1 LIRKIR
7 KHFLKLFFAAILL
20 TVTLLF
26 FFLRSDFVADRVYN
40 YTLAYLEDS
49 LQSRIGMGRPEF
61 NWLRGIFYIKDISIR
76 PDFDKKEFVTAKG
89 VRISFLPWWNILK
102 MEIGIRSIQI
112 EEPTVYLRVEKG
124 NISNLPSFDF
134 LKGKKG
140 FFRFNLREAAISKG
154 NMVLSYPEL
163 PAEVAL
169 SGIEMKIRPDID
181 KGNFGFLLANSEAD
195 IMVKE
200 FNHKILSLKGDFSI
214 SRESLT
220 IINTTF
226 LLPEGHLSL
235 EGLYLD
241 FANSRWET
249 RASSELNLAALQET
263 IRGQYP
269 KGHKGSGVSKA
280 IKDYLEKVS
289 INGMTTLSTTMKW
302 DKRSFEVKGMA
313 KAGEIELDGFN
324 IRETTSVFSSK
335 GRWVSLKESPFDIE
349 LSSKIPVELVNRYVE
364 KSSRLKGTAD
374 IHMKCSVAGGP
385 WGVAEKL
392 KMDGDVTS
400 PRIEVAGMPV
410 NKVSAKLHA
419 DLDSVRIEDMTAEL
433 LGGSLKGALDFALK
447 EDKRFS
453 GQVTI
458 KDMELN
464 ELGKLRPLNNAP
476 RAVLA
481 GGVSGDM
488 TVTGSISPELAVDG
502 SSTMKVRDLDIAS
515 GGSFSTK
522 IPSASL
528 KTRISY
534 TGGVTEIK
542 SLEIETPSS
551 AASVSGEISDGN
563 LSLDLYINSSDL
575 NELTGHVVRG
585 SGKVKARVAGDIH
598 TPSVYGNLSL
608 SQATWNGYNADTVS
622 GNVGFKEQTLTST
635 GLLLRHG
642 SSEMF
647 LKGEL
652 SLEKESPWLNA
663 VVEMKKGRLE
673 DISSMTGIDLLV
685 KGNVSLTGRVKGEI
699 RSLDGDIGIEG
710 SAMTVGGEDIETFSL
725 AGRLEKGRLLLQK
738 AEISKDKDKV
748 AINGTIDS
756 QGEMHLT
763 LSSSPLV
770 LGNLAFVKR
779 SKIPV
784 DGTLELKGDVSGNM
798 RNPSFHGW
806 GVFNDAGYRN
816 INLGGGTLELS
827 VSDRML
833 NVSGPLFGVEVAG
846 EMMLQGSNPF
856 HLAFAAKD
864 LSLTPYFKRNASL
877 EGLTGVL
884 SGTLKAEGELSSLN
898 EASAKGYLSKL
909 QVERGPFLLENGK
922 DIEVE
927 LRNGKII
934 FNSFH
939 LSGKGTELHTSGW
952 IGMDGETN
960 LLINGNLDLYLL
972 QIFTKAIEKGEGIA
986 DIKLTISGKPAKIEG
1001 TLVVRDGVIVFKGFD
1016 HVFRDISGAAV
1027 LNGETLTVE
1036 TLTGRIGEG
1045 RFKGSGVIE
1054 MTGVALKRTDLLFD
1068 VSGLRLA
1075 YPRWLPGEVEGNLR
1089 LTGDYPLLLLSG
1101 DVNVVKARYSERVDW
1116 ATLLPSFKQ
1125 RFKEPGTIKEEGGA
1139 LRFDINFNA
1148 DRNLIFENNVGKG
1161 ELKGAIR
1168 LKGDTRRIGIVGN
1181 VEMMTG
1187 KVFYKEHEFKI
1198 VSGIIE
1204 FPDPKKIE
1212 AVLDFTAEGK
1222 VRDYTIQILVQ
1233 GNINDLKV
1241 IMTSSP
1247 PLSELD
1253 IASLLSVGLTSKE
1266 FVATGVGAPAYEAA
1280 SILSREV
1287 EGRYKDYIGF
1297 DRFHI
1302 DPYYSKA
1309 TGTTEPKLTVGK
1321 DISDDVLVIYS
1332 RSLSGTGE
1340 QEAQVEYKLYR
1351 NLSLLGG
1358 WSSFGASQSGDL
1370 GADIKYRFEFR

>member
-1 LIRKIR
+1 M
-7 KHFLKLFFAAILL
+7 
-20 TVTLLF
+20 
-26 FFLRSDFVADRVYN
+26 ADRVYH
-40 YTLAYLEDS
+40 YTLAYLEER
-49 LQSRIGMGRPEF
+49 LKSRVVIGRPEIS
-61 NWLRGIFYIKDISIR
+61 WLRGVFYIKDVSVR
-76 PDFDKKEFVTAKG
+76 PDFGREKKEFVTAKG
-89 VRISFLPWWNILK
+89 VRISFLPWWNVLK
-102 MEIGIRSIQI
+102 MEIGIRSIQL

-124 NISNLPSFDF
+124 RISNLPSFDF
-134 LKGKKG
+134 LKGEKG
-140 FFRFNLREAAISKG
+140 FFRFNLREVAISKG
-154 NMVLSYPEL
+154 NVALSYPEI
-163 PAEVAL
+163 PSEVSL
-169 SGIEMKIRPDID
+169 NGIEMKIRPDID
-181 KGNFGFLLANSEAD
+181 KGHFGFLLADSEAN

-200 FNHKILSLKGDFSI
+200 FNHKILSMKGDFSI
-214 SRESLT
+214 SPENLT
-220 IINTTF
+220 IINSTF
-226 LLPEGHLSL
+226 LLPEGNISL
-235 EGLYLD
+235 EGLYLE
-241 FANSRWET
+241 FATSRWET
-249 RASSELNLAALQET
+249 RVSSELSLEALRRVASGQWPVVSEKAKDLKGKVNLSAT
-263 IRGQYP
+263 TKGDRG
-269 KGHKGSGVSKA
+269 G
-280 IKDYLEKVS
+280 
-289 INGMTTLSTTMKW
+289 
-302 DKRSFEVKGMA
+302 FEVKGLA

-324 IRETTSVFSSK
+324 IRETTSGFSSK
-335 GRWVSLKESPFDIE
+335 GRWDSLKESPFDIE
-349 LSSKIPVELVNRYVE
+349 LSSKIPVDLARHYV
-364 KSSRLKGTAD
+364 RQVPDMKGVANVH
-374 IHMKCSVAGGP
+374 IKCSVAGGQ
-385 WGVAEKL
+385 WSVERQKI
-392 KMDGDVTS
+392 KIEGDLAS
-400 PRIEVAGMPV
+400 QRIEVGRVLM
-410 NKVSAKLHA
+410 NKVTAKLKA
-419 DLDSVRIEDMTAEL
+419 DEKKLHIEDFTADL

-464 ELGKLRPLNNAP
+464 DLGKLRPLNNAP

-488 TVTGSISPELAVDG
+488 TVTGSISPGLTIDG
-502 SSTMKVRDLDIAS
+502 SSTMQIRDLDIAG

-522 IPSASL
+522 IPAANL

-534 TGGVTEIK
+534 TGGVTKIK

-551 AASVSGEISDGN
+551 AASVSGEVSDGN

-585 SGKVKARVAGDIH
+585 SGKVKARVNGDIH

-608 SQATWNGYNADTVS
+608 SQVLWNGYNADTVS
-622 GNVGFKEQTLTST
+622 GNVGFKDQTLTST

-642 SSEMF
+642 NSEMF

-652 SLEKESPWLNA
+652 SLAKESPWLNA

-673 DISSMTGIDLLV
+673 DISSMTGIDLLA
-685 KGNVSLTGRVKGEI
+685 KGDVSLAGRVNGDI
-699 RSLDGDIGIEG
+699 RSLHGDIGIEG
-710 SAMTVGGEDIETFSL
+710 SGMTVGGEDIDAFSL

-738 AEISKDKDKV
+738 VEISKDKDKV
-748 AINGTIDS
+748 AIYGSIDT

-763 LSSSPLV
+763 VSSSPLV
-770 LGNLAFVKR
+770 LGNLTFAKR
-779 SKIPV
+779 NKIPV
-784 DGTLELKGDVSGNM
+784 EGTLELKGDVSGNM

-816 INLGGGTLELS
+816 INLGSGALELS
-827 VSDRML
+827 VFDRIL
-833 NVSGPLFGVEVAG
+833 NVSGPLFGVDVTG
-846 EMMLQGSNPF
+846 EMMLQENDPF
-856 HLAFAAKD
+856 HLTFAAKD
-864 LSLTPYFKRNASL
+864 LSLTPYFKGNPSL

-884 SGTLKAEGELSSLN
+884 SGTLKAEGNLSSLN
-898 EASAKGYLSKL
+898 EVSAKGQISKL

-927 LRNGKII
+927 LRSGKII

-939 LSGKGTELHTSGW
+939 LRGKGTELHTSGW
-952 IGMDGETN
+952 IGMDGETD

-972 QIFTKAIEKGEGIA
+972 QIFTKAIEKGEGVA
-986 DIKLTISGKPAKIEG
+986 DIKLAISGKPPKVEG
-1001 TLVVRDGVIVFKGFD
+1001 TLVVRDGMIVFKGFD
-1016 HVFRDISGAAV
+1016 HVFRDISGTAV

-1045 RFKGSGVIE
+1045 SFKGNGIIE
-1054 MTGVALKRTDLLFD
+1054 MAGIALKRTDLLFD

-1075 YPRWLPGEVEGNLR
+1075 YPRWLPGEVEGSLR
-1089 LTGDYPLLLLSG
+1089 LTGEYPLLLLSG
-1101 DVNVVKARYSERVDW
+1101 DINVVKARYSERVDW

-1161 ELKGAIR
+1161 ELKGAIS
-1168 LKGDTRRIGIVGN
+1168 LKGDTSRIGIVGN
-1181 VEMMTG
+1181 VEVMTG

-1222 VRDYTIQILVQ
+1222 VRDYTIQILAQ

-1241 IMTSSP
+1241 TMTSSP

-1266 FVATGVGAPAYEAA
+1266 FMATGVVAPAYEAA

-1287 EGRYKDYIGF
+1287 EGRFKDYIGF

-1332 RSLSGTGE
+1332 RSLSGAGE
-1340 QEAQVEYKLYR
+1340 QEVQMEYKLYR

-1358 WSSFGASQSGDL
+1358 WSSFGATQQGDL

>member
-1 LIRKIR
+1 M
-7 KHFLKLFFAAILL
+7 
-20 TVTLLF
+20 
-26 FFLRSDFVADRVYN
+26 ADKVYN
-40 YTLAYLEDS
+40 YTLAYLEDR
-49 LQSRIGMGRPEF
+49 LQSKVTMERPEIT
-61 NWLRGIFYIKDISIR
+61 WLRGSWHIKNVSIR
-76 PDFDKKEFVTAKG
+76 PNFGREKKEFVTAKG
-89 VRISFLPWWNILK
+89 IRISFFPWWNILK
-102 MEIGIRSIQI
+102 MEIGIRSIQV
-112 EEPTVYLRVEKG
+112 EEPTVYVRIEKG
-124 NISNLPSFDF
+124 RISNLPSFDF
-134 LKGKKG
+134 LRGQKGQKG
-140 FFRFNLREAAISKG
+140 LFSFNLREVGISNGK
-154 NMVLSYPEL
+154 MSLSYPER
-163 PAEVAL
+163 PTEIVF

-181 KGNFGFLLANSEAD
+181 KGHYGFILANSEAN

-200 FNHKILSLKGDFSI
+200 FSHKILSLKGDFSVTPKN
-214 SRESLT
+214 LT
-220 IINTTF
+220 IINSTF
-226 LLPEGHLSL
+226 LLPEGNISL
-235 EGLYLD
+235 EGLYLE
-241 FANSRWET
+241 FATARWET
-249 RASSELNLAALQET
+249 RVSSEMSLDAL
-263 IRGQYP
+263 RSVASGQWP
-269 KGHKGSGVSKA
+269 VVS
-280 IKDYLEKVS
+280 EKVKDLKGKV
-289 INGMTTLSTTMKW
+289 NLSAAMKG
-302 DKRSFEVKGMA
+302 DRGGFEVKGLA

-324 IRETTSVFSSK
+324 IRETTSSFSSK
-335 GRWVSLKESPFDIE
+335 GKWDSIKESPFEIE
-349 LSSKIPVELVNRYVE
+349 LRSKIPVELARHYVAQVPE
-364 KSSRLKGTAD
+364 MKGIAD
-374 IHMKCSVAGGP
+374 FHINCSVAGGQ
-385 WGVAEKL
+385 WSVEKQKI
-392 KMDGDVTS
+392 KMEGDVAS

-410 NKVSAKLHA
+410 NKVSAKFHA
-419 DLDSVRIEDMTAEL
+419 DLDSVRIKEMTADL
-433 LGGSLKGALDFALK
+433 LGGSLKGALEFALK
-447 EDKRFS
+447 EDKRLS

-458 KDMELN
+458 KDVELN
-464 ELGKLRPLNNAP
+464 DLGKLRPLNNAP

-481 GGVSGDM
+481 GRVSGDM
-488 TVTGSISPELAVDG
+488 TVTGSISPELTIDG
-502 SSTMKVRDLDIAS
+502 SSTMQIRDLDIAS

-534 TGGVTEIK
+534 NGGVTNIK

-551 AASVSGEISDGN
+551 VASVSGEISDGD

-585 SGKVKARVAGDIH
+585 SGKVKARVAGGIH
-598 TPSVYGNLSL
+598 TPSVYGNISL
-608 SQATWNGYNADTVS
+608 SQVLWKGYNADTVS
-622 GNVGFKEQTLTST
+622 GNIGFKEQTLTST

-642 SSEMF
+642 SSEVF

-652 SLEKESPWLNA
+652 SLAKESPWLNA

-673 DISSMTGIDLLV
+673 DISSMTGIDLLA
-685 KGNVSLTGRVKGEI
+685 KGNVSLTGKVKGEI
-699 RSLDGDIGIEG
+699 SSLNGDIGIEG
-710 SAMTVGGEDIETFSL
+710 SEMTVTGEDIDIFSL

-738 AEISKDKDKV
+738 VEISKGNDKV
-748 AINGTIDS
+748 AINGSIDT

-770 LGNLAFVKR
+770 LGNFTFVKR
-779 SKIPV
+779 NKIPV
-784 DGTLELKGDVSGNM
+784 DGTLELKGDLSGNM

-806 GVFNDAGYRN
+806 GVINNAGYRN
-816 INLGGGTLELS
+816 INLGNGNLELS
-827 VSDRML
+827 VSDRMF
-833 NVSGPLFGVEVAG
+833 NVSGPLFGVDATG

-856 HLAFAAKD
+856 QLTFSAKD
-864 LSLTPYFKRNASL
+864 LSLTPYFMVNASL
-877 EGLTGVL
+877 EGLTGIL
-884 SGTLKAEGELSSLN
+884 SGTLKAEGELSRLN
-898 EASAKGYLSKL
+898 EVSAKGYISKL
-909 QVERGPFLLENGK
+909 QVERGPFLLENGR

-939 LSGKGTELHTSGW
+939 LSGKGTELDTSGW

-972 QIFTKAIEKGEGIA
+972 QMFTKLINKGEGVA
-986 DIKLTISGKPAKIEG
+986 DVKLAISGKPLKIEG
-1001 TLVVRDGVIVFKGFD
+1001 TLVIRDGVIVFKGFD
-1016 HVFRDISGAAV
+1016 PVFRDISGIAA
-1027 LNGETLTVE
+1027 LNGKILTVE

-1045 RFKGSGVIE
+1045 RFKGNGIIE
-1054 MTGVALKRTDLLFD
+1054 MAGIALKRTDLLFD

-1075 YPRWLPGEVEGNLR
+1075 YPRWLPGEVEGSLR
-1089 LTGDYPLLLLSG
+1089 LTGEYPSLLLSG
-1101 DVNVVKARYSERVDW
+1101 DINVVKARYSERVDW

-1125 RFKEPGTIKEEGGA
+1125 RFKELGAIKEEGGA
-1139 LRFDINFNA
+1139 LRFDVNFNA

-1161 ELKGAIR
+1161 ELKGAISLR
-1168 LKGDTRRIGIVGN
+1168 GDTARVGIVGN
-1181 VEMMTG
+1181 VEVMTG

-1204 FPDPKKIE
+1204 FTNPKKIE

-1266 FVATGVGAPAYEAA
+1266 FVDRGVGAPAYEAA
-1280 SILSREV
+1280 SIISREV

-1340 QEAQVEYKLYR
+1340 QEAQMEYKLYR
-1351 NLSLLGG
+1351 NISIMGG